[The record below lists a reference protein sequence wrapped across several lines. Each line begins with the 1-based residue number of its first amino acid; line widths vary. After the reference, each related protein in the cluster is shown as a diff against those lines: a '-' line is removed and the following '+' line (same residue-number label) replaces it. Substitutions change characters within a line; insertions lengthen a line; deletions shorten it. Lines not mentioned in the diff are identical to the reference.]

1 MAKTNGLIT
10 TTEELEVSLQQ
21 STPPFIRVEGLKT
34 EQFNHGLPQEIIQA
48 LSLLVQATG
57 VSSEILVGKILGA
70 ALCDSENFTILKL
83 YRQLA
88 YQHQQK
94 QLKQE
99 LSQIE
104 QLKSTKQ
111 KELAILE
118 QEIQNRL
125 GE

>member
-88 YQHQQK
+88 YQHQ
-94 QLKQE
+94 LKQE

>member
-1 MAKTNGLIT
+1 MAKNNGLMT
-10 TTEELEVSLQQ
+10 TTEELEATLQS
-21 STPPFIRVEGLKT
+21 STPIIRIDGLNVE
-34 EQFNHGLPQEIIQA
+34 QSNHDLPQETIQA

-70 ALCDSENFTILKL
+70 ALCGNENFTILKL

-88 YQHQQK
+88 HQHQQK